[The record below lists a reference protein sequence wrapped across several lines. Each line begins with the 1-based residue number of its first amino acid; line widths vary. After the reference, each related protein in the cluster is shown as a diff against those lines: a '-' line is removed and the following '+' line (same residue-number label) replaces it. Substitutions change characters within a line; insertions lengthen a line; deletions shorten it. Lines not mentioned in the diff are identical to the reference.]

1 MQALKFPR
9 VGVLRLPRWLG
20 LALLVGW
27 LAIPLVLRDWDY
39 GVHIAISVA
48 LYVILALSLNLVN
61 GQAGQL
67 NLGHAAFFGIGAYTA
82 ALLMLLQGWSFW
94 ATLPV
99 AFGLTA
105 VFGLIVGLPSLRVG
119 GDYLG
124 IVTLGFGEITRLVL
138 INWMDLTRGP
148 MGLPGIPPPSLFGHD
163 FTGKLPYFYLITV
176 FAMLTWFVM
185 KRLTVSKFGLQM
197 LSLREDERVASTLGV
212 DTGRIKLASF
222 AIAAAFAGLA
232 GAFYASYISFISPDT
247 FVLNDSIIML
257 CMVVLGGMGSMVGS
271 MIGACILIV
280 APEALRFMQDWRLV
294 LYGVL
299 LTGMM
304 IYRPSGIWGLER
316 RTRNEI
322 KLSARG

>member
-1 MQALKFPR
+1 MKA
-9 VGVLRLPRWLG
+9 LRLPRIGVAGAPRWVAP
-20 LALLVGW
+20 ALIALW
-27 LAIPLVLRDWDY
+27 LAVPVVLRDWDY
-39 GVHIAISVA
+39 GVHIAIIVA
-48 LYVILALSLNLVN
+48 LYIILALSLNLVN

-67 NLGHAAFFGIGAYTA
+67 NLGHAAFFGIGAYTS

-94 ATLPV
+94 ATLPAAIV
-99 AFGLTA
+99 VTA
-105 VFGLIVGLPSLRVG
+105 VFGFLVGLPSLRVG

-148 MGLPGIPPPSLFGHD
+148 MGLPGIPQPNLFGWE
-163 FTGKLPYFYLITV
+163 FNGKLPFFYLITV
-176 FAMLTWFVM
+176 FALFTWFFL
-185 KRLTVSKFGLQM
+185 KRLTVSRFGLQM
-197 LSLREDERVASTLGV
+197 LALREDERVASTLGI
-212 DTGRIKLASF
+212 DTGRIKLAAF
-222 AIAAAFAGLA
+222 AISAGLAGLA
-232 GAFYASYISFISPDT
+232 GAFYASYVSFISPDT

-271 MIGACILIV
+271 VIGACVLIV
-280 APEALRFMQDWRLV
+280 APEALRFLQDWRLV

-304 IYRPSGIWGLER
+304 IYRPSGVWGLER

>member
-1 MQALKFPR
+1 MNALKLPR
-9 VGVLRLPRWLG
+9 IEALRVPRWLTP
-20 LALLVGW
+20 ALFALW
-27 LAIPLVLRDWDY
+27 LAVPLALRDWDY
-39 GVHIAISVA
+39 GVHIAIIVA
-48 LYVILALSLNLVN
+48 LYIILALSLNLVN

-67 NLGHAAFFGIGAYTA
+67 NLGHAAFFGIGAYTS
-82 ALLMLLQGWSFW
+82 ALLMLLEGWSFW
-94 ATLPV
+94 ATLPAAIV
-99 AFGLTA
+99 VTA
-105 VFGLIVGLPSLRVG
+105 LFGLIVGLPSLRVG

-148 MGLPGIPPPSLFGHD
+148 MGLPGIPPPSLFGVE
-163 FTGKLPYFYLITV
+163 FSGKLPYFYLVTV
-176 FAMLTWFVM
+176 LAVLTWFVL
-185 KRLTVSKFGLQM
+185 KRLTVSRFGLQM
-197 LSLREDERVASTLGV
+197 LALREDERVASTLGI
-212 DTGRIKLASF
+212 DTGRIKLAAF
-222 AIAAAFAGLA
+222 AIAAALAGLA

-247 FVLNDSIIML
+247 FVMNDSIIML

-271 MIGACILIV
+271 VIGACVLIA

-304 IYRPSGIWGLER
+304 IYRPSGVWGLER
-316 RTRNEI
+316 RARNEI